1 MADCCSTPGLLTVKQ
16 ALQQILSNITPA
28 AGSELLPVK
37 QALTR
42 VLQSNIKSAINVPS
56 FDNSAM
62 DGYALPYPQNES
74 MTHLVI
80 GTSWAGRPFTGNISK
95 GECIRIFTGAKV
107 PKDCDCV
114 VMQENVS
121 IQNKHIT
128 VNQQPKTGANI
139 RRIGEDTQV
148 GAPLLPI
155 GTKLRAAEIGLIASC
170 GIANISVFR
179 RIKIAFFSTG
189 DELKPLGAQLEDGQI
204 YDSNRYSLNALI
216 QETGAEPI
224 DMGVIADNPEAV
236 EKALLNASQN
246 ADIVIT
252 TGGVSV
258 GDADFITDVVRKIGH
273 LDLWKI
279 AMKPGKPLA
288 FGSIGNCT
296 FFGLPGN
303 PVSAMV
309 TFDQIVRPA
318 IKHMMGIIDSK
329 PTLKLQAIALAPLR
343 KSPGRVEFQRGV
355 VKTIEGQ
362 LFVEPTG
369 VQGSHMLTSMSQA
382 NCYIVLEQDCTGINK
397 NELVTIQ
404 IMKDYL

>member
-16 ALQQILSNITPA
+16 ALQQISNNITPLTD
-28 AGSELLPVK
+28 SEQLPVK

-42 VLQSNIKSAINVPS
+42 VLQSDITSAINIPS

-62 DGYALPYPQNES
+62 DGYALPYPQS
-74 MTHLVI
+74 DSKCHLVI
-80 GTSWAGRPFTGNISK
+80 GTSWAGRPFMGNVAK

-107 PKDCDCV
+107 PEDCECV

-121 IQNKHIT
+121 LENKHIT
-128 VNQQPKTGANI
+128 LNQQPKMGSNI

-148 GAPLLPI
+148 GMPLLPR
-155 GTKLRAAEIGLIASC
+155 GTKLRAAEVGLIASC
-170 GIANISVFR
+170 GIANVSVFR

-189 DELKPLGAQLEDGQI
+189 DELKPLGSQLEDGQI

-216 QETGAEPI
+216 EEAGAEPF

-236 EKALLNASQN
+236 EKALKSASKN
-246 ADIVIT
+246 ADMVIT

-258 GDADFITDVVRKIGH
+258 GDADFITDVIRKIGH

-288 FGSIGNCT
+288 FGRIDRCT

-303 PVSAMV
+303 PVSAMI

-329 PTLKLQAIALAPLR
+329 PTLELQATAVVPLK

-355 VKTIEGQ
+355 AKTIDGQ

-369 VQGSHMLTSMSQA
+369 AQGSHMLTSMSQA
-382 NCYIVLEQDCTGINK
+382 NCYIVLEQESAGINK
-397 NELVTIQ
+397 GDRVTIQ